1 MIQFNLSQKKIYV
14 FMTEPSN
21 IFHAASNNMKIK
33 ELTRGIYRELIWIK
47 RCNRVLELEKSK
59 GITKKEKKR
68 KKDKKED
75 DEFEDN
81 GSTSI
86 N

>member
-1 MIQFNLSQKKIYV
+1 
-14 FMTEPSN
+14 MTEPSN
-21 IFHAASNNMKIK
+21 IFHAASNNMKIR
-33 ELTRGIYRELIWIK
+33 ELTREIWERCYLNIRELIWIK
-47 RCNRVLELEKSK
+47 RCNRVIELEKSK

-68 KKDKKED
+68 KKGKKED